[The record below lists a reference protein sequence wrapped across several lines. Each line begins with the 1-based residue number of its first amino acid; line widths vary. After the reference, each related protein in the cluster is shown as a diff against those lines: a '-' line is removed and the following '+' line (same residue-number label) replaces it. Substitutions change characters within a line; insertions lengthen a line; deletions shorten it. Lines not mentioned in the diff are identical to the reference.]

1 MQGTSWSPHGP
12 LYYIYLRYSSIA
24 TVEAVPYRSSA
35 RAREKLWI
43 ARRRRRAGMGRPKG
57 TDLRSPSQP
66 AAAPIDPVARS
77 SELNKLANAAI
88 GQFKMEQALE
98 HLDQALALAPLQAS
112 LWSNRAFVYES
123 LGHPARAL
131 SDAQECL
138 RLEPGMPKGQ
148 LRAARALLSLGRAEE
163 ARALLEGAESSQDPS
178 LRHALQEALGHCSGS
193 QGQQCAAHCAAGPSE
208 ASCGQS
214 LPAAAAADARAA
226 DGELPSSSPYYYWA
240 HPVDTHLPPKPPQRI
255 LAPAA
260 GDAAPQT
267 PIAAGAIQR
276 DIEKRGSDSYYYAHA
291 RTTTVFVPPVP
302 HKISADGSHT
312 PWEPPGETAHALAR
326 DTLGQ

>member
-1 MQGTSWSPHGP
+1 
-12 LYYIYLRYSSIA
+12 
-24 TVEAVPYRSSA
+24 
-35 RAREKLWI
+35 
-43 ARRRRRAGMGRPKG
+43 MGRPKG
-57 TDLRSPSQP
+57 TDLRSPTASQP
-66 AAAPIDPVARS
+66 AAAPVDPLARS

-112 LWSNRAFVYES
+112 LWSNRAFVFES
-123 LGHPARAL
+123 LKQPARAL

-163 ARALLEGAESSQDPS
+163 ARALLEGTQSLQDPS
-178 LRHALQEALGHCSGS
+178 LRHALQEALEHCSGS
-193 QGQQCAAHCAAGPSE
+193 QGQQCAAGAAGPSE
-208 ASCGQS
+208 AECGQS
-214 LPAAAAADARAA
+214 LPAAAAADACAA
-226 DGELPSSSPYYYWA
+226 DGELPGSSPYYYWA

-260 GDAAPQT
+260 GTAVPQT

-312 PWEPPGETAHALAR
+312 PWEPSGKIAHAG
-326 DTLGQ
+326 T

>member
-1 MQGTSWSPHGP
+1 
-12 LYYIYLRYSSIA
+12 
-24 TVEAVPYRSSA
+24 
-35 RAREKLWI
+35 
-43 ARRRRRAGMGRPKG
+43 MGRPKG
-57 TDLRSPSQP
+57 TDLRSPTPSQP
-66 AAAPIDPVARS
+66 AAAPVDPVARS
-77 SELNKLANAAI
+77 SELNKRANAAI

-123 LGHPARAL
+123 LRQPARAL

-138 RLEPGMPKGQ
+138 RLEPGAPKGQ

-178 LRHALQEALGHCSGS
+178 LRHALQEALWDCSGS
-193 QGQQCAAHCAAGPSE
+193 QGQQCAAGAAGPSE
-208 ASCGQS
+208 ASSGQS
-214 LPAAAAADARAA
+214 LPAAAAADVRAA
-226 DGELPSSSPYYYWA
+226 DDELPGSSPYYYWA

-260 GDAAPQT
+260 GAAAPQT

-312 PWEPPGETAHALAR
+312 PWEPPGPGSSAHAC
-326 DTLGQ
+326 T

>member
-1 MQGTSWSPHGP
+1 
-12 LYYIYLRYSSIA
+12 
-24 TVEAVPYRSSA
+24 
-35 RAREKLWI
+35 
-43 ARRRRRAGMGRPKG
+43 MGRPKG
-57 TDLRSPSQP
+57 TDLRSPTASQP
-66 AAAPIDPVARS
+66 AAAPVDPLARS

-112 LWSNRAFVYES
+112 LWSNRAFVFES
-123 LGHPARAL
+123 LKQPARAL

-163 ARALLEGAESSQDPS
+163 ARALLEGTQSLQDPS
-178 LRHALQEALGHCSGS
+178 LRHALQEALEHCSGS
-193 QGQQCAAHCAAGPSE
+193 QGQQCAAGAAGPSE
-208 ASCGQS
+208 AECGQS
-214 LPAAAAADARAA
+214 LPAAAAADACAA
-226 DGELPSSSPYYYWA
+226 DGELPGSSPYYYWA
-240 HPVDTHLPPKPPQRI
+240 HPVDTPLPPKPPQRI

-260 GDAAPQT
+260 GTAAPQT

-312 PWEPPGETAHALAR
+312 PWEPSGKIAHAG
-326 DTLGQ
+326 T

>member
-1 MQGTSWSPHGP
+1 
-12 LYYIYLRYSSIA
+12 
-24 TVEAVPYRSSA
+24 
-35 RAREKLWI
+35 
-43 ARRRRRAGMGRPKG
+43 MGRPKG
-57 TDLRSPSQP
+57 TDLRSPTASQP
-66 AAAPIDPVARS
+66 AAAPVDPLARS

-112 LWSNRAFVYES
+112 LWSNRAFVFES
-123 LGHPARAL
+123 LKQPARAL

-163 ARALLEGAESSQDPS
+163 ARALLEGTQSLQDPS
-178 LRHALQEALGHCSGS
+178 LRHALQEALEHCSGS
-193 QGQQCAAHCAAGPSE
+193 QGQQCAAGAAGPSE
-208 ASCGQS
+208 AECGQS
-214 LPAAAAADARAA
+214 LPAAAAADACAA
-226 DGELPSSSPYYYWA
+226 DGELPGSSPYYYWA

-260 GDAAPQT
+260 GTAAPQT

-312 PWEPPGETAHALAR
+312 PWEPSGKIAHAG
-326 DTLGQ
+326 T